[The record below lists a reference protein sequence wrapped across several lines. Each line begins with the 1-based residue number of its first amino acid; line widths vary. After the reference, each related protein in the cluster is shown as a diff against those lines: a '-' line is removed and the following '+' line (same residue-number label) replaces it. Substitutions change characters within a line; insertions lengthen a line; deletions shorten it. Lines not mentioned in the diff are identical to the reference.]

1 MGSGCPGIRDVTACS
16 GRSSVTSG
24 GIRSAG
30 AMSREPGFTVHVAQ
44 GFTNPLGSA
53 RKFPL
58 LPEPGSPA
66 PFMT

>member
-1 MGSGCPGIRDVTACS
+1 MGSGCHGIRDVTAFS
-16 GRSSVTSG
+16 GRSSVTSV

-53 RKFPL
+53 TKFPFL
-58 LPEPGSPA
+58 RKPRSPV

>member
-1 MGSGCPGIRDVTACS
+1 MGSGCHGTRDVTGFS

-53 RKFPL
+53 KRSL
-58 LPEPGSPA
+58 SYGSLEA
-66 PFMT
+66 PCPS